1 MKMKKAV
8 RMPLRRPPQRP
19 RPSAAPLRARAAT
32 VDETYDDEE
41 DYASEEEPN
50 MKFTHALFVVL
61 ILHIIAVGGVF
72 AFNWMKTK
80 QGPETAP
87 VAKVPAAEKTVE
99 PTAKTEA
106 APKPVAAKPA
116 HIEGWTGKTHTVE
129 PGDTLTHIAS
139 SYKISVGLIEK
150 ENEITSYSLL
160 RVGQVLK
167 IPGTEKVAKTEA
179 PKSGTTKEAFLAT
192 KTETPPAKSGGTVTA
207 VSRNAEAAPPKPAEI
222 KAPAP
227 AGDVYVVAKG
237 DNPYTIAKKFHVSY
251 SELLSVNGIK
261 DATKVQVGQKLKI
274 PKN

>member
-1 MKMKKAV
+1 
-8 RMPLRRPPQRP
+8 MPLRRPPQRP
-19 RPSAAPLRARAAT
+19 RPAAAPLRARAAT

-61 ILHIIAVGGVF
+61 VLHIIAVGGVF

-87 VAKVPAAEKTVE
+87 LAKAPVAEKSAE
-99 PTAKTEA
+99 PVAAKPEA
-106 APKPVAAKPA
+106 PAKPVAAKPA
-116 HIEGWTGKTHTVE
+116 NLDGWTGKTHTVE

-139 SYKISVGLIEK
+139 IHKVSVGLIEK

-160 RVGQVLK
+160 RVGQMLK
-167 IPGTEKVAKTEA
+167 IPGTEKAAKTET
-179 PKSGTTKEAFLAT
+179 PKANTTKEAFLAT
-192 KTETPPAKSGGTVTA
+192 KVEPAPAKSAGTITA
-207 VSRNAEAAPPKPAEI
+207 VSRNATETAAPKPAEV
-222 KAPAP
+222 KTPA
-227 AGDVYVVAKG
+227 ASGDVYVVAKG

-251 SELLSVNGIK
+251 NELLSINGIK

-274 PKN
+274 PKQ